1 MPGHPGRPAARRR
14 VTSPAAIYPDLEG
27 KVAVVTG
34 GSKGIGAATC
44 EALVANR
51 ARVAVNARSRDALES
66 FVETLGGGAI
76 AVAGD
81 CTNESDM
88 RTLRETV
95 EAELGPPDLLVV
107 FAGGFESFTPVAEM
121 ELAEWTEVIEA
132 NMTSTFVTVREF
144 VPGMLERGRGAI
156 VTMSS
161 ISGRFLDKPTQAAY
175 AAAKA
180 GVAMFT
186 RHLAL
191 ELGPHGIRANCVAP
205 GTTTSERIT
214 RVMSEEAIAR
224 TSSLSPLGRLG
235 TPEDSANA
243 TLFLLSEASSWL
255 TGVTIDVAGGRVM
268 L

>member
-1 MPGHPGRPAARRR
+1 MTASGAA
-14 VTSPAAIYPDLEG
+14 YPDLAG
-27 KVAVVTG
+27 KVALVTG

-44 EALVANR
+44 RALVRNG
-51 ARVAVNARSRDALES
+51 ARVAVNGRSPESIAALVAELDGD
-66 FVETLGGGAI
+66 TL

-81 CTNESDM
+81 CTS
-88 RTLRETV
+88 ETDVAAVRARV
-95 EAELGPPDLLVV
+95 EAELGAVELLVP

-121 ELAEWTEVIEA
+121 SLAEWREVLEA
-132 NMTSTFVTVREF
+132 NLTSTFLTVREF
-144 VPGMLERGRGAI
+144 LPAMVEAGRGAI

-161 ISGRFLDKPTQAAY
+161 ISGRLLDKPTQAAY

-191 ELGPHGIRANCVAP
+191 EVGRHGIRANCVAP
-205 GTTTSERIT
+205 GTTRSERLE
-214 RVMSEEAIAR
+214 RVMTPEAIER
-224 TSSLSPLGRLG
+224 TAALSPLGRLG
-235 TPEDSANA
+235 EPDDVANA

-255 TGVTIDVAGGRVM
+255 TGVTLDVAGGRVM